1 VSPRATLVVNPTAGK
16 GRAETKLGEVA
27 ATLSAG
33 GWDVE
38 VRRSRTFAEA
48 ESIVADTVAH
58 GVDALVVMGGDGMM
72 HLGLNHAAKA
82 RAGGDHRTTL
92 GLVPAGT
99 GNDLCRGLGL
109 DPDDAVAAAR
119 AIVAGKVTEI
129 DLARVNDRYVGA
141 VLATGFD
148 ALVNQRANALPW
160 PRGQARYVVATMAE
174 LRVFTPLSYR
184 LEVDGR
190 VRELSAMLV
199 AVGNTPSYGG
209 GMRICP
215 DASPTDG
222 QLDITIIHPVS
233 RFKLL
238 QLLPQMF
245 SGRFARDPCVE
256 QLRAT
261 TVRVEGARVIG
272 YGDGERLDPTPLQV
286 QVAPRALAIFAPH
299 PSPGAG
305 LGPAR

>member
-1 VSPRATLVVNPTAGK
+1 MRATLVVNPTAGR
-16 GRAETKLGEVA
+16 GRAQAKLAEVS
-27 ATLSAG
+27 ATLSAA
-33 GWDVE
+33 GWVLD
-38 VRRSRTFAEA
+38 VRRSASFAQA
-48 ESIVADTVAH
+48 ESMAVGAVAD

-72 HLGLNHAAKA
+72 HLGLNAVARA

-109 DPDDAVAAAR
+109 DPGDPVAAAR
-119 AIVAGKVTEI
+119 GVVAGNVAEI
-129 DLARVNDRYVGA
+129 DLAGVNDRYVGA

-160 PRGQARYVVATMAE
+160 PRGKARYVVATVAE
-174 LRVFTPLSYR
+174 LRVFAPLSYR
-184 LEVDGR
+184 LEVDGQ

-199 AVGNTPSYGG
+199 AIGNTSSYGG

-222 QLDITIIHPVS
+222 QLDVTIIHPVS

-238 QLLPQMF
+238 QLLPQMY
-245 SGRFARDPCVE
+245 SGRFARDPCIE

-261 TVRVEGARVIG
+261 TVQVEGPGVTG
-272 YGDGERLDPTPLQV
+272 FGDGERVDAAPLRV
-286 QVAPRALAIFAPH
+286 RVAPRALAIF
-299 PSPGAG
+299 SPLGSRGITLGA
-305 LGPAR
+305 AR

>member
-1 VSPRATLVVNPTAGK
+1 MTTRATRATRATLVVNPTAGK
-16 GRAETKLGEVA
+16 GRAQAKLAQVS
-27 ATLSAG
+27 ATLSAA
-33 GWDVE
+33 GWVLD
-38 VRRSRTFAEA
+38 VRRSSSFAGA
-48 ESIVADTVAH
+48 QSMVASAVAD

-72 HLGLNHAAKA
+72 HLGLNAVARA

-109 DPDDAVAAAR
+109 DPSDPVAAAR
-119 AIVAGKVTEI
+119 VIVAGNLTEI

-160 PRGQARYVVATMAE
+160 PRGQARYVVATVAE
-174 LRVFTPLSYR
+174 LRVFSPLSYR
-184 LEVDGR
+184 LEVDGQ

-199 AVGNTPSYGG
+199 AIGNTSSYGG

-222 QLDITIIHPVS
+222 QLDVTIIHPVS

-238 QLLPQMF
+238 RLLPQMY
-245 SGRFARDPCVE
+245 SGRFARDPCIE

-261 TVRVEGARVIG
+261 TIQVQGAGVIG
-272 YGDGERLDPTPLQV
+272 YGDGERVDGAPLRV
-286 QVAPRALAIFAPH
+286 RVAPRALAIF
-299 PSPGAG
+299 SP
-305 LGPAR
+305 

>member
-1 VSPRATLVVNPTAGK
+1 MSRRATLVVNPTAGK
-16 GRAETKLGEVA
+16 GRAQTKLAEVTE
-27 ATLSAG
+27 TLSTAG
-33 GWDVE
+33 WVLN
-38 VRRSRTFAEA
+38 VRRSHTFAEA
-48 ESIVADTVAH
+48 ESIAAAAVAD

-72 HLGLNHAAKA
+72 HLGVNAVA
-82 RAGGDHRTTL
+82 RARARGDRRTTL

-109 DPDDAVAAAR
+109 DPGDPVAAAR
-119 AIVAGKVTEI
+119 VVTAGNVTEI
-129 DLARVNDRYVGA
+129 DLAGVNDRFVGA

-160 PRGQARYVVATMAE
+160 PRGQARYVVATIAE
-174 LRVFTPLSYR
+174 LRTFSALRYR

-190 VRELSAMLV
+190 VRELAAMLV
-199 AVGNTPSYGG
+199 AIGNTSSYGG

-222 QLDITIIHPVS
+222 QLDVTIIHPVS

-238 QLLPQMF
+238 QLLPQMY

-256 QLRAT
+256 QLRAS
-261 TVRVEGARVIG
+261 TVQVEGAGVIG
-272 YGDGERLDPTPLQV
+272 YGDGERVDRAPLRV
-286 QVAPRALAIFAPH
+286 RVAPGALAIFAP
-299 PSPGAG
+299 GAG
-305 LGPAR
+305 LGAAR